1 MLQTAIITLVSR
13 SFHTMMFAHA
23 RHVILDTRLLS
34 LPASLTV
41 LETASLIYVKL
52 ASLEI
57 AYLCNFDPFW
67 NALSMKRRQR
77 YGKKLM
83 VMLVLQISD
92 KFLLHLSRDA
102 IDPMEAGGHWN
113 V

>member
-1 MLQTAIITLVSR
+1 MYCFGVFFCQQPVLQTAIITLVSR

-41 LETASLIYVKL
+41 LETASLIYAEL
-52 ASLEI
+52 ASLKI
-57 AYLCNFDPFW
+57 AYLCNFDPLW

-77 YGKKLM
+77 YGKKLYNGY
-83 VMLVLQISD
+83 VGVAN
-92 KFLLHLSRDA
+92 F
-102 IDPMEAGGHWN
+102 
-113 V
+113 